1 MTVEE
6 YVASCKDSL
15 LDNLFLSQKIE
26 DLGKEA
32 NENLHTF
39 HITNELAKNITLLQ
53 VKSIIEQAVS
63 KFTDIVT
70 KANDQMRAIL
80 YVWHDFQAGA
90 LRFSII
96 TDRPGV
102 KLPFSAQIVPAP
114 LEEII
119 SNWLKSDYLEGI
131 PWVETTK
138 AQVDI
143 LIEEM
148 PVQELKYPKLS
159 VHTTQLRPRIAQ

>member
-1 MTVEE
+1 MTAEE

-15 LDNLFLSQKIE
+15 LDNLFLSQKTE

-39 HITNELAKNITLLQ
+39 HITKELAKNITLFQ
-53 VKSIIEQAVS
+53 VKSIIEHAVS

-70 KANDQMRAIL
+70 KNNDQMRAIL

-90 LRFSII
+90 LRFSIV

-102 KLPFSAQIVPAP
+102 KLPFSAEILPAP

-119 SNWLKSDYLEGI
+119 SDWLKSDYLEGI
-131 PWVETTK
+131 PWVEFTK
-138 AQVDI
+138 AQVDK
-143 LIEEM
+143 LIDEM
-148 PVQELKYPKLS
+148 PVEERKYPKLS
-159 VHTTQLRPRIAQ
+159 VHATQLTPRIVQ